1 VKLGKRYDS
10 WKKKKTNRKY
20 YPGGKGEIHIA
31 ILKNLLCERN
41 PYSRTLFS

>member
-10 WKKKKTNRKY
+10 WKKKKTNRKYSLDFEKY

-31 ILKNLLCERN
+31 ILKNLLCERK
-41 PYSRTLFS
+41 P